1 MGDKS
6 LVDRAG
12 LVALDDLTARV
23 GTDLFVVTMPGGEL
37 ETWHTERNEAV
48 VWAFSRIGLLVES
61 CGNGQPYVR
70 VSASRLAEVLAG
82 HGAVFVSLD
91 MRHPD
96 GVRYPE
102 PEPDEL
108 SYADE
113 LPDEYAAA
121 AALWVP
127 SEPVRARD
135 QRVDLELHRDEA
147 GRPMLLVYSSLERLR
162 AGCGPHQAAV
172 AIETDRVGQVARQLG
187 VAGIV
192 LNGELPEQ
200 ARHAEPVRPGRT
212 KTDPIEGQDNRGR
225 RVGPR
230 STDRH

>member
-1 MGDKS
+1 MVGGIREF
-6 LVDRAG
+6 DRAG
-12 LVALDDLTARV
+12 LLVADDLDARA
-23 GTDLFVVTMPGGEL
+23 DLFVLTTPDGEL
-37 ETWHTERNEAV
+37 ETWHTERNETV

-70 VSASRLAEVLAG
+70 VPASRLVEALAG
-82 HGAVFVSLD
+82 YGAVFVSLD

-96 GVRYPE
+96 GVRYPDHDLSYVDE
-102 PEPDEL
+102 VPDEL
-108 SYADE
+108 
-113 LPDEYAAA
+113 AAA
-121 AALWVP
+121 AVLWVP
-127 SEPVRARD
+127 SEPVRTRD

-162 AGCGPHQAAV
+162 AGCGPYQAAV
-172 AIETDRVGQVARQLG
+172 AIETERVGRVARQLG

-192 LNGELPEQ
+192 LNGELAEQ

-230 STDRH
+230 NTGRR